1 MTDPKSNSN
10 PVLLRNGTTLLLGR
24 ASILPGS
31 AVLSSRFSSNSPR
44 YVPRGTSA
52 YAASGS
58 AVGYGSPVYARE
70 IIFHFLFHFF
80 FSNLRLFDFKISGT
94 EFPVACKIIFQKIGP
109 NNKWRPFKYS
119 YF

>member
-80 FSNLRLFDFKISGT
+80 FQI
-94 EFPVACKIIFQKIGP
+94 
-109 NNKWRPFKYS
+109 
-119 YF
+119 